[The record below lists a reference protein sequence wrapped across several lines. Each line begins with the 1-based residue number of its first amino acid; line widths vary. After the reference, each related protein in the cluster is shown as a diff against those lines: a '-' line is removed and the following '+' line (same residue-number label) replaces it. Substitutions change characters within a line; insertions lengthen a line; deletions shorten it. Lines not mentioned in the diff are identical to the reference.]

1 MVRSLCLVIVLIAG
15 PSAAWAQGNQ
25 IQHSPAEERACRGD
39 AHRFCKDDLSDEFRT
54 ASCLQDHRD
63 QVSRACRM
71 VLENRH

>member
-1 MVRSLCLVIVLIAG
+1 MLRSFCLVMVIVAG
-15 PSAAWAQGNQ
+15 SSPARAQGGQ
-25 IQHSPAEERACRGD
+25 IPHSSAEERACRAD
-39 AHRFCKDDLSDEFRT
+39 AHRFCKDDLSDDFRT